1 MQFLSGGNQQKI
13 VIGKWLALQPRVLL
27 LDEPTRGIDVGAKQE
42 IYKLIEQL
50 ADDGV
55 AVLFVSS
62 EMEEI
67 LRLSD
72 RALVMHEGRITG
84 ELPRAEL
91 SEEAVMT
98 LATGRE

>member
-1 MQFLSGGNQQKI
+1 
-13 VIGKWLALQPRVLL
+13 
-27 LDEPTRGIDVGAKQE
+27 VGAKQE

-55 AVLFVSS
+55 AILFVSS

-72 RALVMHEGRITG
+72 RALVMHEGQIAG
-84 ELPRAEL
+84 ELRCDEL
-91 SEEAVMT
+91 SEEAVMH
-98 LATGRE
+98 LATGRPNSKLQIPNSK